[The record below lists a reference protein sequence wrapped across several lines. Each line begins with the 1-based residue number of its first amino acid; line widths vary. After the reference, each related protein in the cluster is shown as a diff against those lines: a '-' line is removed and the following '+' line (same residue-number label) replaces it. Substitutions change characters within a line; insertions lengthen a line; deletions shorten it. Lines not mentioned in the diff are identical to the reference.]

1 MTGVARLYYSVG
13 MATTTVRLDDQ
24 EEEALDHL
32 AQLHGGRSN
41 ALRRGLRLL
50 AEQTQKSE
58 ALAELLADWQAEEGP
73 VTEASIAEATKRF
86 GL

>member
-1 MTGVARLYYSVG
+1 MQYTIGV
-13 MATTTVRLDDQ
+13 ATTTIRLDDQ
-24 EEEALDHL
+24 EEETLDRL

-41 ALRRGLRLL
+41 ALRQGLRLL
-50 AEQTQKSE
+50 AERTQKSE
-58 ALAELLADWQAEEGP
+58 ALAELLVEWRTHAGP

>member
-1 MTGVARLYYSVG
+1 
-13 MATTTVRLDDQ
+13 MATTTIRLKEQ
-24 EEEALDHL
+24 EEETLDHL

-41 ALRRGLRLL
+41 ALREGLRLL

-58 ALAELLADWQAEEGP
+58 TLAELLADWQTQAGP
-73 VTEASIAEATKRF
+73 VTEDSIAEATTRF

>member
-1 MTGVARLYYSVG
+1 
-13 MATTTVRLDDQ
+13 MATTTIRLD
-24 EEEALDHL
+24 EEEEEVLDHL

-41 ALRRGLRLL
+41 ALRQGLRLL

-58 ALAELLADWQAEEGP
+58 ALAALLADWQTQAGP